1 MYEAL
6 CHVPFPSF
14 TNVAPTFRAMEYIY
28 IYDRLQVESCIVLE
42 ISGVSLWKMNV
53 HLGIVASLTCMYSY
67 QRLKKLPL
75 FFRPRFPSLSLSLSL
90 ALALAARTCAWHA
103 ARCTTCST
111 CQALVMIFQPRLLK
125 TLCLPKATIH
135 KNVPTVCALYVCDDV
150 IAKGFEQPLPA
161 SFKEYQLIP
170 TSRDAL
176 DNRTLCYIL
185 HATTSCFITFL

>member
-1 MYEAL
+1 MSRAL
-6 CHVPFPSF
+6 PFFYKRCTHISGYGI
-14 TNVAPTFRAMEYIY
+14 YIY
-28 IYDRLQVESCIVLE
+28 IYDLLQVESCIVLE
-42 ISGVSLWKMNV
+42 ISGVSLWKMNA
-53 HLGIVASLTCMYSY
+53 HLGIVASLTCSV
-67 QRLKKLPL
+67 LLSTSKKTPALLPA
-75 FFRPRFPSLSLSLSL
+75 SLSL

-150 IAKGFEQPLPA
+150 IAKGFEQPLIA